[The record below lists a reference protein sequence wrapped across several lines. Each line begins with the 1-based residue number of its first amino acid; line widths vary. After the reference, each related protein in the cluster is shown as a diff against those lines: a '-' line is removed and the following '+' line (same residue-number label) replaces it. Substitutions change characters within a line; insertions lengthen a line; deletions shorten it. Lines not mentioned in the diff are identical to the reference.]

1 MLKIMLVDDEENVL
15 NAYRRNIRGQFVMKL
30 FNDPIN
36 ALNSLKDDKE
46 YSVVVSDFN
55 MPGMKG
61 LEFLKKF
68 HEINPDTVKIL
79 LTGYADL
86 QLVINAINEGY
97 IFRFLTKPCESENLI
112 GAIKQGI
119 NQFKLITAE
128 KELLEKTLRGSVK
141 VLIDILS
148 VSNPAVFNRASLM
161 RDLAKRIIKRLSITE
176 TWEIDIAI
184 LLSQI
189 GCVGIPSEIVE
200 KRIKGIPLDAK
211 EEEIYYSHADIGSM
225 LLKNIPRLEKISQAI
240 SLQFKSSEVIDSA
253 EHNFIESNVL
263 FIAKLLRLL
272 NDFFWIAERGIDH
285 EKVINYLNEESYLY
299 DALILGALEAEIKG
313 AKQGYITLPKQLN
326 ELKEGMI
333 LAENLSDSNN
343 YLLLPKGTV
352 LSDIYIHKLITV
364 SQVRQLPQQVKVFV
378 KA

>member
-68 HEINPDTVKIL
+68 HEINPDTIKIL

-148 VSNPAVFNRASLM
+148 VSNSAVFNRASLM

-200 KRIKGIPLDAK
+200 KRIKGIPLDTK
-211 EEEIYYSHADIGSM
+211 EEEIYYSHAEIGSM
-225 LLKNIPRLEKISQAI
+225 LLKNIPRLEKVSQAI

-253 EHNFIESNVL
+253 ENNFIESNVL

>member
-1 MLKIMLVDDEENVL
+1 MLVDDEENVL

-211 EEEIYYSHADIGSM
+211 EEEIYYSHAEIGSM

>member
-211 EEEIYYSHADIGSM
+211 EEEIYYSHAEIGSM